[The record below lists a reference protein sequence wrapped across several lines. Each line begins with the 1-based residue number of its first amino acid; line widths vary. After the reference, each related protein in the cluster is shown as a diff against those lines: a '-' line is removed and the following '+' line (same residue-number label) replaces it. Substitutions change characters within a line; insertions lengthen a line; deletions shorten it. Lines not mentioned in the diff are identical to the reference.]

1 MSRPLDRRTFLKGIA
16 VLAAAA
22 PAAAL
27 AADPGVAADPAAADS
42 TATAAPKAA
51 PAAPATYGPDFSIC
65 RNDEE
70 RALLERQYASALE
83 LVATIR
89 KAHLPPGIEPVTAFA
104 ALARTKPLVAPATPP
119 VPAPGTPRPEDPK

>member
-27 AADPGVAADPAAADS
+27 VADPGSAADPAAADS
-42 TATAAPKAA
+42 TATAPAA
-51 PAAPATYGPDFSIC
+51 PRAAPATYGPDFSIC

-83 LVATIR
+83 LVAAIR
-89 KAHLPPGIEPVTAFA
+89 KAQLPPGTEPVTAFA
-104 ALARTKPLVAPATPP
+104 ALVRTKPLTATAAPP
-119 VPAPGTPRPEDPK
+119 VPEPNTPPPVEQR